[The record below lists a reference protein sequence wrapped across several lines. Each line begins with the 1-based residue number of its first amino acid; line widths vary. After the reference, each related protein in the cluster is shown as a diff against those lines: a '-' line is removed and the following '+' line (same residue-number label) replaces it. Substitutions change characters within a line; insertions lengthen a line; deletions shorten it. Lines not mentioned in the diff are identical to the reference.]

1 MKSSVIAAVAAA
13 SIVLVHASPAIALPT
28 MIRLGYIDCASCHYS
43 PQGGGPLNPYGR
55 GIDEAQSLRAGEYRP
70 RDNKLVRIISW
81 NGRIAQDLRLVFPMQ
96 RAWASHESSS
106 SFRPR
111 LLYRNFTELPQGFAV
126 HLTLTGET
134 DDLPRPTAAYDPR
147 PGTSSPIVNVAL
159 LRFRVLPAVDVYGGR
174 DQLPSG
180 VNIPDLGAFI
190 RQRNRFGFYDT
201 PAQIKMNWAGKR
213 FRVVPFAYGPGGNEA
228 AGEGESGGGTL
239 AEVDPFGTHHVVV
252 GLNLLRGSADN
263 GDRAMVGAHARLGF
277 GRWGILAEHD
287 VTSRTREDVA
297 EPFRQHASYGQAFW
311 AVQEWLVASLI
322 GERLSLEQPYEERIN
337 SGRIEIATRLT
348 SVATMTLSM
357 GIQHDLLT
365 DRTSKSLVFQVALKT
380 VY

>member
-1 MKSSVIAAVAAA
+1 MKSSVIVSVAVAV
-13 SIVLVHASPAIALPT
+13 SVLGRASPAIALPT

-70 RDNKLVRIISW
+70 RDNKLVRVISW
-81 NGRIAQDLRLVFPMQ
+81 NGRIAQDLRFVFPMQ

-126 HLTLTGET
+126 HVTLTGET
-134 DDLPRPTAAYDPR
+134 DDVPRPTAAYDPS

-159 LRFRVLPAVDVYGGR
+159 LRFRVSQALELYGGR
-174 DQLPSG
+174 DQLPTG

-190 RQRNRFGFYDT
+190 RQRNRLGFYDT
-201 PAQIKMNWAGKR
+201 PAQIKMNWAGQR
-213 FRVVPFAYGPGGNEA
+213 FRVVPFGYLPGGNEVE
-228 AGEGESGGGTL
+228 GEGESGAGTL
-239 AEVDPFGTHHVVV
+239 AEFDPFGTHHVVV
-252 GLNLLRGSADN
+252 GVNLLRGNADN
-263 GDRAMVGAHARLGF
+263 GDRRMIGAHARLGF

-287 VTSRTREDVA
+287 VTSRAREDV
-297 EPFRQHASYGQAFW
+297 PDSFRQQASYGQAFW
-311 AVQEWLVASLI
+311 AMQEWLVASLI
-322 GERLSLEQPYEERIN
+322 GERLSVEQPHEERIN

-348 SVATMTLSM
+348 SVATVTVSM
-357 GIQHDLLT
+357 GIQRDLLA

>member
-1 MKSSVIAAVAAA
+1 MKPSVIVGVAVA
-13 SIVLVHASPAIALPT
+13 SSLLVHATRAIALPT

-43 PQGGGPLNPYGR
+43 SQGGGPLNPYGR

-70 RDNKLVRIISW
+70 RDNKLVRVISW

-126 HLTLTGET
+126 HVTLTGET
-134 DDLPRPTAAYDPR
+134 DDVRRPTAAYDPS

-159 LRFRVLPAVDVYGGR
+159 LRFRVSRALELYGGR
-174 DQLPSG
+174 DQLPTG

-201 PAQIKMNWAGKR
+201 PAQIRMNWAAKR
-213 FRVVPFAYGPGGNEA
+213 FRVVPYAYGPGGNEA
-228 AGEGESGGGTL
+228 EGEGESGGGTL

-252 GLNLLRGSADN
+252 GVNLLRGSADN
-263 GDRAMVGAHARLGF
+263 GDRGMIGAHARFGL

-297 EPFRQHASYGQAFW
+297 ESFRQHASYGQAFW
-311 AVQEWLVASLI
+311 AVQEWLVASII
-322 GERLSLEQPYEERIN
+322 GERLAVSRPFEERIN
-337 SGRIEIATRLT
+337 SGRIEVATRLT
-348 SVATMTLSM
+348 SVATVTVSA
-357 GIQHDLLT
+357 GIQRDALT
-365 DRTSKSLVFQVALKT
+365 DRTSRSLVVQVALKT